1 MFFFFRADPNGYR
14 IIPYKIDALSF
25 KEGASKV
32 LKLVPDSCVV
42 FRANALKVV
51 TVTHSNALTPSAT
64 DNP

>member
-1 MFFFFRADPNGYR
+1 
-14 IIPYKIDALSF
+14 
-25 KEGASKV
+25 
-32 LKLVPDSCVV
+32 V